1 MVQSENVECHES
13 ALFCN
18 CQILVKKLRQSKL
31 ESAALTPSFGY
42 SEGVFSIPYL
52 PAAVMS
58 LCVIVCGG
66 CAGARPASD
75 PIAAPQVFYTV
86 TGEIAL
92 NRKEPRVAALQYAA
106 AATAGSDVSLL
117 ARASEVTTQ
126 SLQPSLTAAVA
137 AHWIAVEPGSL
148 EAHRSAARA
157 ALALDEIA
165 EAAEQYRIVLTA
177 SPRGADVEF
186 ADLEAE
192 FGESDNLFGARQVAD
207 RLAAAFPNS
216 QAARRLQ
223 GFAAMRADDPKA
235 AVTSFAAALEM
246 ETAAPGAKDPGAAG
260 GKDPGAAGGAT
271 DPGAAPAPAAQTAA
285 DARRELIIAYWRA
298 RILSGD
304 RQVPLA
310 ESLSLVEA
318 DPSPANILDHALL
331 LLAAQQNDAAVV
343 ELETL
348 ATQPDT
354 AAVALRL
361 LGLVDFQ
368 EGRLDKATQHFTE
381 LLTTGK
387 FVDDS
392 FYYLGLIAERLG
404 DVPRAMRFYGRVQG
418 GDNAVAA
425 LLRAS
430 NLLEL
435 HGEAPAAQEL
445 LDHLIEDEPARAP
458 EVFAAR
464 AKIYS
469 DAGNAKRAIEVL
481 DRGMQEYP
489 DSVDI
494 RYAVASTYEDQ
505 GQVKQALRELK
516 DLLKSRPDDPAA
528 MNAYGYT
535 LADHDQDLP
544 RARTLIERAYAEAP
558 RNAAI
563 LDSLGWVLYRQGH
576 LDEALPYLSSA
587 YADDRGADI
596 AAHLGE
602 VLWQLGRRDQAE
614 KVWAEAGKDDTNNK
628 LLNATRQRLHA
639 SAK

>member
-1 MVQSENVECHES
+1 MFSLS
-13 ALFCN
+13 T
-18 CQILVKKLRQSKL
+18 
-31 ESAALTPSFGY
+31 LT
-42 SEGVFSIPYL
+42 
-52 PAAVMS
+52 AVVVS
-58 LCVIVCGG
+58 LCVITCGG
-66 CAGARPASD
+66 CAGTRPAAD

-117 ARASEVTTQ
+117 ARASEVTAQ

-137 AHWIAVEPGSL
+137 ARWIQVEPTSL
-148 EAHRSAARA
+148 QAHRAAARA
-157 ALALDEIA
+157 ALALDRIA
-165 EAAEQYRIVLTA
+165 EAAEQYRIVLTT
-177 SPRGADVEF
+177 SPRGADAEF
-186 ADLEAE
+186 ADLEIE
-192 FGESDNLFGARQVAD
+192 LGQGDNLFGARQVAD

-216 QAARRLQ
+216 QTAARLQ

-235 AVTSFAAALEM
+235 AVKSFAAALAM
-246 ETAAPGAKDPGAAG
+246 ETVAPAAEANDSEAAPGS
-260 GKDPGAAGGAT
+260 
-271 DPGAAPAPAAQTAA
+271 AAP
-285 DARRELIIAYWRA
+285 DARRELVMAFWRA

-304 RQVPLA
+304 SQVPLA
-310 ESLSLVEA
+310 EAMALVES
-318 DPSPANILDHALL
+318 DPSPANVLDHALL
-331 LLAAQQNDAAVV
+331 LLAAQQNDAAVT
-343 ELETL
+343 ELQTL
-348 ATQPDT
+348 ATQPET

-361 LGLVDFQ
+361 LGLLDLQ
-368 EGRLDKATQHFTE
+368 AGRLDKATQHFTE
-381 LLTTGK
+381 LLATGK
-387 FVDDS
+387 FADDC
-392 FYYLGLIAERLG
+392 FYYLGLIAERVG
-404 DVPRAMRFYGRVQG
+404 DVPRAMRFYGQVQS

-430 NLLEL
+430 NLLES

-469 DAGNAKRAIEVL
+469 DAGNAQRAIEVL
-481 DRGMQEYP
+481 DKGMLQYP

-505 GQVKQALRELK
+505 GQIKLALRELK

-535 LADHDQDLP
+535 LADHNEDLK

-576 LDEALPYLSSA
+576 PDEALGYLRSA

-602 VLWQLGRRDQAE
+602 VLWQSGKRAEAE
-614 KVWAEAGKDDTNNK
+614 KVWAEAGKDDSDNR
-628 LLNATRQRLHA
+628 LLNATRLRLHA
-639 SAK
+639 PPK

>member
-1 MVQSENVECHES
+1 
-13 ALFCN
+13 
-18 CQILVKKLRQSKL
+18 
-31 ESAALTPSFGY
+31 
-42 SEGVFSIPYL
+42 VFSISYL
-52 PAAVMS
+52 SAVLVS
-58 LCVIVCGG
+58 LCVIACAG
-66 CAGARPASD
+66 CAGSRPTPD

-106 AATAGSDVSLL
+106 AATSGSDVSLL
-117 ARASEVTTQ
+117 ARASEVTAQ

-137 AHWIAVEPGSL
+137 ARWIEVEPTSL
-148 EAHRSAARA
+148 EAHRAAAQA
-157 ALALDEIA
+157 ALALDRA
-165 EAAEQYRIVLTA
+165 TEAAEQYRIVLST
-177 SPRGADVEF
+177 SPRGTEVEF
-186 ADLEAE
+186 ADLEVE
-192 FGESDNLFGARQVAD
+192 FGQTDNIFGARQAAD
-207 RLAAAFPNS
+207 RLAAAFPKS
-216 QAARRLQ
+216 RGAARLQ
-223 GFAAMRADDPKA
+223 GFAAMRADDPGA
-235 AVTSFAAALEM
+235 AVRSFAAALEM
-246 ETAAPGAKDPGAAG
+246 E
-260 GKDPGAAGGAT
+260 
-271 DPGAAPAPAAQTAA
+271 AAPAPAAKDSGAAPDTAAPGRDSGAAPDSAAPAAA
-285 DARRELIIAYWRA
+285 DARRELIMAYWRA

-304 RQVPLA
+304 ASVPLA
-310 ESLSLVEA
+310 ESLALVEN
-318 DPSPANILDHALL
+318 DPSPVNILDHAML
-331 LLAAQQNDAAVV
+331 LLAAQKNDAAVT
-343 ELETL
+343 ELDTL
-348 ATQPDT
+348 ASQPET

-404 DVPRAMRFYGRVQG
+404 DVPRAMRFYGRVQS

-430 NLLEL
+430 NLLES
-435 HGEAPAAQEL
+435 HGESPAAQEL

-458 EVFAAR
+458 EVLAAR

-469 DAGNAKRAIEVL
+469 DAGNAKQAIEVL
-481 DRGMQEYP
+481 DRGRQEYP

-505 GQVKQALRELK
+505 GQVKLALRELK
-516 DLLKSRPDDPAA
+516 GVLKSRPDDPAA

-535 LADHDQDLP
+535 LADHNEDLS

-576 LDEALPYLSSA
+576 TEEALPYLKTA
-587 YADDRGADI
+587 YADDRGGDI

-602 VLWQLGRRDQAE
+602 VLWQLDRRDEAE
-614 KVWAEAGKDDTNNK
+614 KVWAEAAKNDSDNK
-628 LLNATRQRLHA
+628 LLNATRLRLGA
-639 SAK
+639 STTTTTTK

>member
-1 MVQSENVECHES
+1 VFSISHV
-13 ALFCN
+13 
-18 CQILVKKLRQSKL
+18 
-31 ESAALTPSFGY
+31 SAAL
-42 SEGVFSIPYL
+42 V
-52 PAAVMS
+52 S
-58 LCVIVCGG
+58 LCVIACAG
-66 CAGARPASD
+66 CAGSRPAPD

-106 AATAGSDVSLL
+106 AATSGSDVSLL
-117 ARASEVTTQ
+117 ARASEVTAQ

-137 AHWIAVEPGSL
+137 ARWIQVAPTSL
-148 EAHRSAARA
+148 EAHRAAAQA
-157 ALALDEIA
+157 ALELDRIA
-165 EAAEQYRIVLTA
+165 EAAEQYRIVLST
-177 SPRGADVEF
+177 SPRGTEVEF
-186 ADLEAE
+186 ADLEVE
-192 FGESDNLFGARQVAD
+192 FGQTDNIFGARQAAD
-207 RLAAAFPNS
+207 RLAEAFPKS
-216 QAARRLQ
+216 QGAARLQ
-223 GFAAMRADDPKA
+223 GFAAMRADDPRA
-235 AVTSFAAALEM
+235 AVRSFAAALEM
-246 ETAAPGAKDPGAAG
+246 EAAPPAAKKDAGAAPKGAAPNATAPDAAAPNAAAPGTAPPAA
-260 GKDPGAAGGAT
+260 
-271 DPGAAPAPAAQTAA
+271 AAPDAAA
-285 DARRELIIAYWRA
+285 DARHELIMAYWRA
-298 RILSGD
+298 RILSGEPS
-304 RQVPLA
+304 VPLA
-310 ESLSLVEA
+310 ESLSMVER
-318 DPSPANILDHALL
+318 DPSPSNVLDHAML
-331 LLAAQQNDAAVV
+331 LLAAQKNDAAVT

-348 ATQPDT
+348 ASQPET

-381 LLTTGK
+381 LLSTGK

-404 DVPRAMRFYGRVQG
+404 DVPRAMRFYGRVQS

-430 NLLEL
+430 NLLES
-435 HGEAPAAQEL
+435 HGESPAAQEL

-458 EVFAAR
+458 EVLAAR

-469 DAGNAKRAIEVL
+469 DSGNAQRAIEVL
-481 DRGMQEYP
+481 DRGRQEYP

-505 GQVKQALRELK
+505 GQVKLALRELK
-516 DLLKSRPDDPAA
+516 DVLKSRPDDPAA

-535 LADHDQDLP
+535 LADHNEDLS

-576 LDEALPYLSSA
+576 IEEALPRLKTA

-602 VLWQLGRRDQAE
+602 VLWQLDRRDEAE
-614 KVWAEAGKDDTNNK
+614 KVWAEAAKNDSDNK
-628 LLNATRQRLHA
+628 LLNATRLRLHA
-639 SAK
+639 SATTTPTPTTK

>member
-1 MVQSENVECHES
+1 M
-13 ALFCN
+13 
-18 CQILVKKLRQSKL
+18 
-31 ESAALTPSFGY
+31 
-42 SEGVFSIPYL
+42 
-52 PAAVMS
+52 
-58 LCVIVCGG
+58 
-66 CAGARPASD
+66 
-75 PIAAPQVFYTV
+75 FYTV

-106 AATAGSDVSLL
+106 AATSGSDPSLL
-117 ARASEVTTQ
+117 ARASEVTAQ

-137 AHWIAVEPGSL
+137 ARWIQVQPTSL
-148 EAHRSAARA
+148 EAHRAAAQA
-157 ALALDEIA
+157 ALALDRIA
-165 EAAEQYRIVLTA
+165 EAAEQYRIVLST
-177 SPRGADVEF
+177 SPRGTEVEF
-186 ADLEAE
+186 ADLEVE
-192 FGESDNLFGARQVAD
+192 FGQTDNVFGARQAAD
-207 RLAAAFPNS
+207 RLAAAFPKS
-216 QAARRLQ
+216 RGAARLQ
-223 GFAAMRADDPKA
+223 GFAAMRADDPGA
-235 AVTSFAAALEM
+235 AVRSFAAALEM
-246 ETAAPGAKDPGAAG
+246 EAPPPAAAKDSGAAPDNAP
-260 GKDPGAAGGAT
+260 
-271 DPGAAPAPAAQTAA
+271 PGAAPPAEAAPDAVA
-285 DARRELIIAYWRA
+285 DARRELILAYWRA

-304 RQVPLA
+304 TPVPLA
-310 ESLSLVEA
+310 ESLALVES
-318 DPSPANILDHALL
+318 DPSPSNVLDHAML
-331 LLAAQQNDAAVV
+331 LLAAQKNDAAVT
-343 ELETL
+343 ELDTL
-348 ATQPDT
+348 ASQPDT

-368 EGRLDKATQHFTE
+368 EGRLDKATQRFTE

-404 DVPRAMRFYGRVQG
+404 DVPRAMRFYGRVQN

-430 NLLEL
+430 NLLES
-435 HGEAPAAQEL
+435 HGESPAAQEL

-458 EVFAAR
+458 EVLAAR

-481 DRGMQEYP
+481 DQGRQQYP
-489 DSVDI
+489 DNVDI

-505 GQVKQALRELK
+505 GQVKLALRELK
-516 DLLKSRPDDPAA
+516 GVLKSRPDDPAA

-535 LADHDQDLP
+535 LADHNEQLS

-576 LDEALPYLSSA
+576 TGEALPYLKTA

-602 VLWQLGRRDQAE
+602 VLWQLDRRDEAE
-614 KVWAEAGKDDTNNK
+614 KVWAEAAKNDSDNK
-628 LLNATRQRLHA
+628 LLNATRLRLHA
-639 SAK
+639 SATATTATATTTTK

>member
-1 MVQSENVECHES
+1 M
-13 ALFCN
+13 
-18 CQILVKKLRQSKL
+18 
-31 ESAALTPSFGY
+31 
-42 SEGVFSIPYL
+42 FSISYL
-52 PAAVMS
+52 SAVLLS
-58 LCVIVCGG
+58 LCVIACAG
-66 CAGARPASD
+66 CAGSRPAPD

-106 AATAGSDVSLL
+106 AATSGSDVSLL
-117 ARASEVTTQ
+117 ARASEVTAQ

-137 AHWIAVEPGSL
+137 ARWIEVEPTSL
-148 EAHRSAARA
+148 EAHRAAAQA
-157 ALALDEIA
+157 ALALDRA
-165 EAAEQYRIVLTA
+165 TEAAEQYRIVLST
-177 SPRGADVEF
+177 SPRGTEVEF
-186 ADLEAE
+186 ADLEVE
-192 FGESDNLFGARQVAD
+192 FGQTDNIFGARQAAD
-207 RLAAAFPNS
+207 RLAAAFPKS
-216 QAARRLQ
+216 RGAARLQ
-223 GFAAMRADDPKA
+223 GFAAMRADDPGA
-235 AVTSFAAALEM
+235 AVRSFAAALEM
-246 ETAAPGAKDPGAAG
+246 E
-260 GKDPGAAGGAT
+260 
-271 DPGAAPAPAAQTAA
+271 AAPAPAAKDSGAAPDTAAPGRDSGAAPDSAAPAAA
-285 DARRELIIAYWRA
+285 DARRELIMAYWRA

-304 RQVPLA
+304 ASVPLA
-310 ESLSLVEA
+310 ESLALVEN
-318 DPSPANILDHALL
+318 DPSPVNILDHAML
-331 LLAAQQNDAAVV
+331 LLAAQKNDAAVT
-343 ELETL
+343 ELDTL
-348 ATQPDT
+348 ASQPET

-404 DVPRAMRFYGRVQG
+404 DVPRAMRFYGRVQS

-430 NLLEL
+430 NLLES
-435 HGEAPAAQEL
+435 HGESPAAQEL

-458 EVFAAR
+458 EVLAAR

-469 DAGNAKRAIEVL
+469 DAGNAKQAIEVL
-481 DRGMQEYP
+481 DRGRQEYP

-505 GQVKQALRELK
+505 GQVKLALRELK
-516 DLLKSRPDDPAA
+516 GVLKSRPDDPAA

-535 LADHDQDLP
+535 LADHNEDLS

-576 LDEALPYLSSA
+576 TEEALPYLKTA
-587 YADDRGADI
+587 YADDRGGDI

-602 VLWQLGRRDQAE
+602 VLWQLDRRDEAE
-614 KVWAEAGKDDTNNK
+614 KVWAEAAKNDSDNK
-628 LLNATRQRLHA
+628 LLNATRLRLGA
-639 SAK
+639 STTTTTTK

>member
-1 MVQSENVECHES
+1 VVQSENVECHEI
-13 ALFCN
+13 ALLRN
-18 CQILVKKLRQSKL
+18 CQILVKKLREIKRESTA
-31 ESAALTPSFGY
+31 SAAPFGY
-42 SEGVFSIPYL
+42 SEAVFSLSYPRPL
-52 PAAVMS
+52 LVS
-58 LCVIVCGG
+58 LCVIAFGG
-66 CAGARPASD
+66 CAGTRPAAD

-92 NRKEPRVAALQYAA
+92 DRKEPRVAALQYAA

-117 ARASEVTTQ
+117 ARASEVTAQ

-137 AHWIAVEPGSL
+137 ARWIQVEPTSL
-148 EAHRSAARA
+148 QAHRAAARA
-157 ALALDEIA
+157 ALALDRIA
-165 EAAEQYRIVLTA
+165 EAAEQYRIVLST
-177 SPRGADVEF
+177 SPRGADAEF
-186 ADLEAE
+186 ADLEIE
-192 FGESDNLFGARQVAD
+192 FGQGDNLFGARQVAD

-216 QAARRLQ
+216 QAAARLQ
-223 GFAAMRADDPKA
+223 GFAALRADDPKA
-235 AVTSFAAALEM
+235 AVKSFAAALAE
-246 ETAAPGAKDPGAAG
+246 ETAGPAAREKDSDAAPG
-260 GKDPGAAGGAT
+260 T
-271 DPGAAPAPAAQTAA
+271 VAPVETAA
-285 DARRELIIAYWRA
+285 DARRELLMAYWRA

-304 RQVPLA
+304 TQVPLA
-310 ESLSLVEA
+310 ESLDLVES
-318 DPSPANILDHALL
+318 DPSPTNVLDHALL
-331 LLAAQQNDAAVV
+331 LLAAQQSDAAVS

-348 ATQPDT
+348 AGQPDT

-361 LGLVDFQ
+361 LGLLDLQ
-368 EGRLDKATQHFTE
+368 AGRLDKATQRFAE
-381 LLTTGK
+381 LLATGK
-387 FVDDS
+387 FADDS

-404 DVPRAMRFYGRVQG
+404 DVPRAMRFYGQVQG

-430 NLLEL
+430 NLLQS

-469 DAGNAKRAIEVL
+469 DAGNAQRAIEVL
-481 DRGMQEYP
+481 DKGMLEYP

-505 GQVKQALRELK
+505 GQVKLALRELK

-535 LADHDQDLP
+535 LADHHEDLK

-576 LDEALPYLSSA
+576 PDEALRYLKSA

-596 AAHLGE
+596 GAHLGE
-602 VLWQLGRRDQAE
+602 VLWQSGKRDEAE
-614 KVWAEAGKDDTNNK
+614 KVWAEAGKDDSDNR
-628 LLNATRQRLHA
+628 LLNATRLRLHA
-639 SAK
+639 PPK